1 MLKLLAIYAVI
12 RLALAS
18 AIGPFAPIDFDLA
31 SLLPQ
36 FLALA
41 GFAAL
46 AAAVINSL
54 KAAGVVK
61 DGQAPTYSLLINL
74 AGFVALV
81 LVKVFSPQTDI
92 NSADQ
97 TLETVAQILVL
108 VLGLIGQFGASKVA
122 NNSLRGIP
130 VIGYSHAGEKAKA
143 QVAAAE
149 AAPPPAAPPVH
160 QGT

>member
-1 MLKLLAIYAVI
+1 MFKILAVLLVI

-18 AIGPFAPIDFDLA
+18 AIGPFAPIDFNLA
-31 SLLPQ
+31 DLLPQ

-46 AAAVINSL
+46 AAAVVNAL

-61 DGQAPTYSLLINL
+61 DGQAPTYSILINGAGFLVLLLIR
-74 AGFVALV
+74 
-81 LVKVFSPQTDI
+81 VFSPQTDI
-92 NSADQ
+92 NAADQ

-108 VLGLIGQFGASKVA
+108 VLGLVGQLGVAKVA

-130 VIGYSHAGEKAKA
+130 VIGYSHAVEKNKA
-143 QVAAAE
+143 LLA
-149 AAPPPAAPPVH
+149 AAPPSAERGPSAPK
-160 QGT
+160 